1 MPRFM
6 IELSGS
12 TDFLKNMVANPVDR
26 VSELTPVLQDM
37 GITFEQR
44 YYVVGENKAYDII
57 SGDSDAVQALLL
69 AGLSSGAVASATCRE
84 ITTSAETVP
93 IFQQAKESSFKP
105 TSSSYA
111 LAQETTVSVG
121 LNGGSKVTESLTTS
135 RAYDHF

>member
-1 MPRFM
+1 MPRFIVEVVM
-6 IELSGS
+6 SQDLIKYLV
-12 TDFLKNMVANPVDR
+12 DNPSDR
-26 VSELTPVLQDM
+26 FSELVPVYQER

-105 TSSSYA
+105 PSSS
-111 LAQETTVSVG
+111 
-121 LNGGSKVTESLTTS
+121 
-135 RAYDHF
+135 

>member
-44 YYVVGENKAYDII
+44 YYVVGENKAIDIV
-57 SGDSDAVQALLL
+57 SGDSDAVQSLLL
-69 AGLSSGAVASATCRE
+69 AVMSTPGFNSATCRE

-93 IFQQAKESSFKP
+93 ILQQAKESSFRP
-105 TSSSYA
+105 PSD
-111 LAQETTVSVG
+111 V
-121 LNGGSKVTESLTTS
+121 
-135 RAYDHF
+135 